1 MLLAESLDQLLVHG
15 LVAVVGE
22 DAEKGL
28 AFVQGLSGLVKA
40 SGEAVVDEGGLQH
53 LLNGRVDVHGP

>member
-15 LVAVVGE
+15 LIAVVGE

-28 AFVQGLSGLVKA
+28 TFVQGLSGLVKA
-40 SGEAVVDEGGLQH
+40 PGETVVDEGGL
-53 LLNGRVDVHGP
+53 